1 MSGSQ
6 RTKKSSWVDRSLIQT
21 KTKTQIILRRV
32 FLGSMNTIKP
42 KYWQYRHRN
51 QLPRKNRLAKR
62 KSQLWYKKHLWNPHQ
77 LLCRLILWRK
87 MRNQLKLFHLRR
99 SLRRR
104 KNLKFSLRRSNL
116 KRKESNKTKRLQV
129 KIKSLILLRH
139 LMSRSKLT
147 KKSLLSLKKNS
158 E

>member
-1 MSGSQ
+1 
-6 RTKKSSWVDRSLIQT
+6 
-21 KTKTQIILRRV
+21 
-32 FLGSMNTIKP
+32 
-42 KYWQYRHRN
+42 
-51 QLPRKNRLAKR
+51 
-62 KSQLWYKKHLWNPHQ
+62 
-77 LLCRLILWRK
+77 

>member
-1 MSGSQ
+1 
-6 RTKKSSWVDRSLIQT
+6 
-21 KTKTQIILRRV
+21 
-32 FLGSMNTIKP
+32 
-42 KYWQYRHRN
+42 
-51 QLPRKNRLAKR
+51 
-62 KSQLWYKKHLWNPHQ
+62 
-77 LLCRLILWRK
+77 

-104 KNLKFSLRRSNL
+104 KNLKFSLKRNNL

>member
-1 MSGSQ
+1 
-6 RTKKSSWVDRSLIQT
+6 
-21 KTKTQIILRRV
+21 
-32 FLGSMNTIKP
+32 
-42 KYWQYRHRN
+42 
-51 QLPRKNRLAKR
+51 
-62 KSQLWYKKHLWNPHQ
+62 
-77 LLCRLILWRK
+77 

-104 KNLKFSLRRSNL
+104 KNLKFSLRRNNL

>member
-1 MSGSQ
+1 
-6 RTKKSSWVDRSLIQT
+6 
-21 KTKTQIILRRV
+21 
-32 FLGSMNTIKP
+32 
-42 KYWQYRHRN
+42 
-51 QLPRKNRLAKR
+51 
-62 KSQLWYKKHLWNPHQ
+62 
-77 LLCRLILWRK
+77 

-104 KNLKFSLRRSNL
+104 KNLKFSLRRNNL
-116 KRKESNKTKRLQV
+116 KRKESNNTKRLQV